1 MAAMRSLTAT
11 VGSAGN
17 HRGDDSRLPKA
28 GNPLVLKR
36 SRVVCHGALHGQ
48 TTPGMNREGQWGPR
62 REARYRRET
71 KEGARVHSWPFPL
84 FSKASVFVRFVRHS
98 LGQPDEAVC
107 SE

>member
-1 MAAMRSLTAT
+1 MEAMRSLTAT

-48 TTPGMNREGQWGPR
+48 TTPGMNREGQWGPGR
-62 REARYRRET
+62 RVIGGKRR
-71 KEGARVHSWPFPL
+71 
-84 FSKASVFVRFVRHS
+84 KAQGSLLAVFLIF
-98 LGQPDEAVC
+98 
-107 SE
+107 